1 LAKRTAKP
9 KPKPG
14 PKANS
19 NLWLWLILGGAVLA
33 LVIVAIT
40 ANPRQPSAAAT
51 ILPPTVVLPTLPS
64 SSPTAPITP
73 AVTTEI
79 PTVVAAAP
87 DPAVLV
93 TPDPTWPYPEIP
105 RVTLEG
111 ARAAF
116 DSGAAVI
123 VDTRSA
129 ESFAQS
135 HAAGAINI
143 PVNEME
149 ALYTQ
154 LDPNQW
160 IIPYCT

>member
-1 LAKRTAKP
+1 LAKRTVKP

-19 NLWLWLILGGAVLA
+19 NLWLWLILGGTVLA

-51 ILPPTVVLPTLPS
+51 ILPPTIVLPTLPS

-73 AVTTEI
+73 AVKTEL
-79 PTVVAAAP
+79 PTIAAAAP

-116 DSGAAVI
+116 DSGVAVI